1 MSPPLGGAV
10 SNKKDAGAGPAPE
23 ALPHSA
29 LHHRRRHRKVV
40 HRDLAP
46 DHARVDFITHGAW
59 HFGAARASVRCGR
72 SPRPLCTS
80 GYRVGEDVWT
90 AACGLFTLHNETL
103 NVWTHLLGLVWFSAE
118 LPWVLERVQ
127 AHGGGWADTL
137 CFALFIG
144 CAQFQMFA
152 RWGWLY

>member
-1 MSPPLGGAV
+1 MRDSLA
-10 SNKKDAGAGPAPE
+10 
-23 ALPHSA
+23 
-29 LHHRRRHRKVV
+29 RHA
-40 HRDLAP
+40 H
-46 DHARVDFITHGAW
+46 HARL
-59 HFGAARASVRCGR
+59 R
-72 SPRPLCTS
+72 SIALVA

-152 RWGWLY
+152 RWGCMR